1 MLAGRFRTS
10 PERSLVPRRGVELSS
25 QAMPG
30 RLYLPCKISDLSCK
44 VFAVGRSHLPEIPPK
59 CGNECG
65 TVSGVSIWEQTPEI
79 P

>member
-1 MLAGRFRTS
+1 M
-10 PERSLVPRRGVELSS
+10 VPRRGVELSS